1 LLLLLEQRI
10 SASLRGRVFHLR
22 FRQEARGIRVSETRT
37 SGRRPQTQI
46 EVVMRKILAI
56 ALLAVMATAI
66 FAAPAKHITT
76 PAEAF
81 GFEPGADR
89 KLADWTEL
97 VAYYQKLGKESDR
110 VHFEEVG
117 KTTEGRPFVALII
130 SAADTIA
137 HLDHYKQIQNKLADP
152 RTTTPEQAKQLAAE
166 GKTVLIV
173 TANIHS
179 TEIASS
185 QSAADFAYRLAA
197 GDSPDIQNILKN
209 VIVVLI
215 PSQNP
220 DGEQIVVD
228 WYKKYLGTPYEGSG
242 PVVLWHHYTGHD
254 DNRDWA
260 TFTQVETQLAVKL
273 INEWHPQILYDLHQQ
288 GSDAARIF
296 LPPFVDPFD
305 PNIDPLLIQSI
316 NALGTNTA
324 LEIAGSGKTGVESYG
339 VYDFWSPLRDYIAYH
354 NGLRI
359 LTESASA
366 DIATPVNVPFQR
378 LGRGIGYDAKVA
390 SWNFPN
396 PWKGGE
402 WHLSDIVDYQNAAFF
417 SIAKN
422 AAVFRERYLNN
433 FYKFGADAVHHTDW
447 PYAYVVPAEQSD
459 PANTARLINTLRTGA
474 VEVEKATADFDA
486 GGNHYAKGSYIIKLA
501 QPIGAF
507 AKTLL
512 EIQHYPNIA
521 QYPGGP
527 LQRPYDVTAQTLPL
541 LFGVTAVAVKEPF
554 EAQASEVDRAKPAP
568 GSFEKSTSGNG
579 YLIGDRTNSS
589 LYALFDLLKQGVDAY
604 RLTGAG
610 VEPGT
615 IYVPAQAGI
624 EEKLAALAAK
634 FPAEIH
640 AAATAPTGSALKVR
654 LPRIG
659 LYQSWTASIDEGW
672 TRFIFDQNNIPYT
685 RLVDADIRKGNLN
698 SQFDVVV
705 IPDNAA
711 RAITTGRGG
720 FGEGPGGEPAPP
732 QPAASEAPAGGR
744 GGRRPQGSAGGAEA
758 RGPRVPPEFTG
769 GLGDDGV
776 ASLKAFTENGGTIV
790 ALNKASQ
797 VYVTKDSAPVSDAV
811 ASIDRKAFYI
821 PGSILELSV
830 DPSNPI
836 AFGSTPT
843 VPIFYEN
850 GPLFHVSGDAH
861 SVASFTTDKP
871 LLSGWIQGGE
881 LIKGDSAIA
890 EEPVGKG
897 HIVLFGFRPQY
908 RAISE
913 VTYKFF
919 FNSLLYS
926 SSTQVAAPGASSP
939 SGGQ

>member
-1 LLLLLEQRI
+1 MKRLFVYLAAILL
-10 SASLRGRVFHLR
+10 
-22 FRQEARGIRVSETRT
+22 T
-37 SGRRPQTQI
+37 STS
-46 EVVMRKILAI
+46 
-56 ALLAVMATAI
+56 
-66 FAAPAKHITT
+66 FAAPAKHITS

-81 GFEPGADR
+81 GFEPGTDR
-89 KLADWTEL
+89 KLADWKQL
-97 VAYYQKLGKESDR
+97 VVYFQKLGTESDR

-117 KTTEGRPFVALII
+117 TTTEGRPYITVTI
-130 SAADTIA
+130 SSPDTIA
-137 HLDHYKQIQNKLADP
+137 HLNHYKDIQRKLADP
-152 RTTTPEQAKQLAAE
+152 RITTPDEAKQLEAE
-166 GKTVLIV
+166 DKTVIV
-173 TANIHS
+173 VTCNIHS

-185 QSAADFAYRLAA
+185 QSATDFAYKLAT
-197 GDSPDIQNILKN
+197 GDTPEIRNIRNN

-220 DGEQIVVD
+220 DGEQLVVD
-228 WYKKYLGTPYEGSG
+228 WYKKYLGTPYEGSN

-260 TFTQVETQLAVKL
+260 TFTQVETRLAVKL

-288 GSDAARIF
+288 GEDAARIY

-305 PNIDPLLIQSI
+305 PNIDPLLIASI

-324 LEIAGSGKTGVESYG
+324 LEISGSGKAGVESYG

-366 DIATPVNVPFQR
+366 DIASPVNIPFDK

-390 SWNFPN
+390 TWNFPN

-402 WHLSDIVDYQNAAFF
+402 WHLGDIVAYQNAAFF
-417 SIAKN
+417 SIANN
-422 AAVFRERYLNN
+422 AAVFRERYLVN
-433 FYKFGADAVHHTDW
+433 FYKFGVDALHHADW
-447 PYAYVVPAEQSD
+447 PYAYVVPEDQSD
-459 PANTARLINTLRTGA
+459 SATTARLINTLRIGA
-474 VEVEKATADFDA
+474 VEVEQATADFDA
-486 GGNHYAKGSYIIKLA
+486 GGNHYGKGSYVIRLA
-501 QPIGAF
+501 QPYGSF

-541 LFGVTAVAVKEPF
+541 LFGVTAIAVKDPF
-554 EAQASEVDRAKPAP
+554 NAQTSEVDRAEPAS
-568 GSFEKSTSGNG
+568 GSLEKSTSANG
-579 YLIGDRTNSS
+579 YLINDGTNSS
-589 LYALFDLLKQGVDAY
+589 SYALFDLLKQGVNVY

-610 VEPGT
+610 AEPGT
-615 IYVPAQAGI
+615 IYIPAQTGI
-624 EEKLAALAAK
+624 DDKLQALAK
-634 FPAEIH
+634 KYPVGIH
-640 AAATAPTGSALKVR
+640 AATSAPTGSALKVR

-659 LYQSWTASIDEGW
+659 LYQSWVPSMDEGW
-672 TRFIFDQNNIPYT
+672 TRFIFDQNDIPYT
-685 RLVDADIRKGNLN
+685 RVVDADIRKGKLN
-698 SQFDVVV
+698 DRFDVIV
-705 IPDNAA
+705 IPDNSA

-720 FGEGPGGEPAPP
+720 FGEGVGGEPGPEP
-732 QPAASEAPAGGR
+732 VGGSGASARTDRA
-744 GGRRPQGSAGGAEA
+744 PQGDEFRS
-758 RGPRVPPEFTG
+758 PPIPPEFTG

-790 ALNKASQ
+790 TFNKASQ
-797 VYVTKDSAPVSDAV
+797 VYVHKDSDRVSDAE
-811 ASIDRKAFYI
+811 ASFDRKAFYI
-821 PGSILELSV
+821 PGSILQVSV
-830 DPSNPI
+830 DTSNPI

-850 GPLFHVSGDAH
+850 GPVFHVSGDAI

-881 LIKGDSAIA
+881 LLKGTSAIA

-897 HIVLFGFRPQY
+897 RLVLFGFRPQY
-908 RAISE
+908 RAQSE
-913 VTYKFF
+913 VTYKFL
-919 FNSLLYS
+919 FNALLYA
-926 SSTQVAAPGASSP
+926 SSTPSEHITELSS
-939 SGGQ
+939 GQ